1 MRRLQDM
8 HSLHNL
14 PPQYLKTIEWNLR
27 KEMTEVD
34 KVRSSPV
41 PSGLVGTLNWVGLGW
56 DLAWGDLGL
65 KGQGLG
71 LDNYSLSV
79 T

>member
-1 MRRLQDM
+1 MRIEPMRRLQDM

-34 KVRSSPV
+34 KVRSLL
-41 PSGLVGTLNWVGLGW
+41 PSF
-56 DLAWGDLGL
+56 
-65 KGQGLG
+65 
-71 LDNYSLSV
+71 
-79 T
+79 